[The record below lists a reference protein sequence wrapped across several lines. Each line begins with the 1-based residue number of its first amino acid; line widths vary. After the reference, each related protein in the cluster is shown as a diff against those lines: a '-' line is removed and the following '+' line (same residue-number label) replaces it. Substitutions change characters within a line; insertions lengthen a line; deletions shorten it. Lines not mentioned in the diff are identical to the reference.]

1 MALQHPKVVS
11 ETHPFNL
18 WYFSYGGYS
27 TPWLLNIKGLY
38 KITNI
43 GNYYESYE
51 TVNLTDT
58 IIAFNT
64 FLICFVSF
72 EELWRVN
79 HFMIKIIYS

>member
-1 MALQHPKVVS
+1 MASQHQNVVA
-11 ETHPFNL
+11 ETHPFIL
-18 WYFSYGGYS
+18 WYFNYGGYS

-58 IIAFNT
+58 IITLNT
-64 FLICFVSF
+64 FLMCFVLF
-72 EELWRVN
+72 EEL
-79 HFMIKIIYS
+79 